1 MTGSEPPWLSPCSRP
16 QRSDIALASFLLTT
30 GRLALRPQASVG
42 QELTISGI
50 NGATCFC
57 FQDPVSCVSTS
68 LCDAPLLT
76 LQLKHLESFLRGTL
90 QPGVRVAKVLI
101 RTRAA
106 AWHRNADGPSFA
118 NDDLGFLWN
127 ELSFQATCLSF
138 QIFFVT
144 YIFIHGEIW
153 RLVHEVEPPGLTRGF
168 LLDGWGKG
176 KRVRSASR
184 RSACTNSHHII
195 ADTTKSLL
203 CLPVTTTQIQT
214 E

>member
-30 GRLALRPQASVG
+30 GRLALRPRASVG

-68 LCDAPLLT
+68 LCDAPLPT

-106 AWHRNADGPSFA
+106 AWHRNAGGPSFA

-168 LLDGWGKG
+168 LLDG
-176 KRVRSASR
+176 
-184 RSACTNSHHII
+184 
-195 ADTTKSLL
+195 
-203 CLPVTTTQIQT
+203 
-214 E
+214 